1 MNYEEGSL
9 EQLQQKQ
16 EVLQRK
22 RRDLRSKLDQL
33 KAYRFEFQ
41 YQDPYPNFNRNSV
54 KGRVCTLFEVKDQRD
69 CLALS
74 MMAGGSVS
82 CRRIFAFLFM
92 LQSFI
97 FAIETSC
104 TVSSPTQMSHRRIF

>member
-22 RRDLRSKLDQL
+22 RRELRTKLDQL

-41 YQDPYPNFNRNSV
+41 YQDPYANFNRNGV
-54 KGRVCTLFEVKDQRD
+54 KGRVCNLFQVKDQRD

-74 MMAGGSVS
+74 MMSGGSVS
-82 CRRIFAFLFM
+82 AHTEELFL
-92 LQSFI
+92 
-97 FAIETSC
+97 C
-104 TVSSPTQMSHRRIF
+104 